1 MAEQQLNA
9 PPRALSV
16 VHETTTGVIQVRE
29 HQPDRYTIVGNHLAQ
44 HAELSLTAIGLA
56 TYILSLP
63 DGSQMDIRTLAER
76 FPEGRDRITAA
87 LKELEEHGYAQR
99 VLVRT
104 PKGRLV
110 TRTYAF
116 NEPEA
121 TRVRLAREESVPK
134 NAPQPVPEPPA
145 PEPSP
150 TGPEPGDDPAAL
162 IFYGEDVTIA
172 EWTISTHDLPRYP

>member
-29 HQPDRYTIVGNHLAQ
+29 HQPDRYTIAGNHLAQ

-63 DGSQMDIRTLAER
+63 DGSQVDIRTLAER

-87 LKELEEHGYAQR
+87 LKELEEHGYRAAGPGAYAQR
-99 VLVRT
+99 AA
-104 PKGRLV
+104 GD
-110 TRTYAF
+110 AD
-116 NEPEA
+116 
-121 TRVRLAREESVPK
+121 VRLRR
-134 NAPQPVPEPPA
+134 
-145 PEPSP
+145 
-150 TGPEPGDDPAAL
+150 
-162 IFYGEDVTIA
+162 
-172 EWTISTHDLPRYP
+172 PRGSA